1 MGFADYANK
10 CWCFLMGRPTNFE
23 KKFRAR
29 CKDDP
34 IDLGALLSRW
44 RPCPAEAHK
53 HRNYQRDCSQCHG
66 VNCKRMAEL
75 GLNDGAEP
83 LPKSERPECGAKTRA
98 GGQCQA
104 RVVPGKRRCR
114 LHGGLSTGP
123 KVKRRVKP
131 NL

>member
-1 MGFADYANK
+1 
-10 CWCFLMGRPTNFE
+10 MGRPTKLEVELRSLFQS
-23 KKFRAR
+23 
-29 CKDDP
+29 DP
-34 IDLGALLSRW
+34 IDWREIRSRW

-53 HRNYQRDCSQCHG
+53 RPDYRRDCSQCHG

-75 GLNDGAEP
+75 GLNDAREP
-83 LPKSERPECGAKTRA
+83 LPKTERPTCGARTRA

-123 KVKRRVKP
+123 KGKRKAKAKVETEDD
-131 NL
+131 